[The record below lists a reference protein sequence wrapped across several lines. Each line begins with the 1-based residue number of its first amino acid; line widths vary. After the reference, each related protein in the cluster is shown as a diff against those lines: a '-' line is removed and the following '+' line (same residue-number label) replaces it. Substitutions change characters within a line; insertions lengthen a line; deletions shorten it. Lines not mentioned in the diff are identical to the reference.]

1 MTSRRPT
8 ADRGKD
14 DGGRMG
20 KDEEGIRSSGVGR
33 DKEGRGQTRKTGRD
47 C

>member
-14 DGGRMG
+14 DGGGMG

-33 DKEGRGQTRKTGRD
+33 EGRGQTRKTGRD